1 MSGDD
6 LFTVVSEVYRN
17 ERRSKVL
24 TKLPINF
31 YPKAEEYL
39 AMQREEYSQAILIP
53 SNPKTMMLQ
62 DQIKKVEKRLK
73 HIYEIRERKIALSAL
88 DRMGGSN
95 VPEHMTRK
103 DKELYEL
110 LVIALKSFREGVEP
124 PAVPER
130 PKAAPRAE
138 PMPVPQPV
146 VKEAQA
152 QIMEPEPET
161 SVDAFLGNSGSPVIN
176 TETGKVEGI
185 LVEGGKDY
193 IYNSIDRCSESIRK
207 SDHHDDVEELSYK
220 ITKVKDLER
229 IIKEHSKINA
239 SKSVQKRIPGVD
251 EF

>member
-73 HIYEIRERKIALSAL
+73 HIYEIRERKIALAAL

-95 VPEHMTRK
+95 APEHMTRK

-110 LVIALKSFREGVEP
+110 LVAALKSFRENVEP
-124 PAVPER
+124 PAVPEMS
-130 PKAAPRAE
+130 KEAARVE
-138 PMPVPQPV
+138 PIPAPQPV
-146 VKEAQA
+146 IKEAQA
-152 QIMEPEPET
+152 QIMEPEPEIEQMPDKKDESIVVHVLEDIPSFVGAEHT
-161 SVDAFLGNSGSPVIN
+161 YDLKKDDMVTLPSQFANLLSNSG
-176 TETGKVEGI
+176 KV
-185 LVEGGKDY
+185 
-193 IYNSIDRCSESIRK
+193 
-207 SDHHDDVEELSYK
+207 
-220 ITKVKDLER
+220 R
-229 IIKEHSKINA
+229 I
-239 SKSVQKRIPGVD
+239 VD
-251 EF
+251 G

>member
-31 YPKAEEYL
+31 YSKAEEYL
-39 AMQREEYSQAILIP
+39 AMQIEEYSQAILIP

-73 HIYEIRERKIALSAL
+73 HIYEIRERKLTLAAL

-95 VPEHMTRK
+95 TPDNMTRK

-110 LVIALKSFREGVEP
+110 LVAALKSFRENVEP

-130 PKAAPRAE
+130 PKAAARVE
-138 PMPVPQPV
+138 PIAAPQPI
-146 VKEAQA
+146 VKEEQA
-152 QIMEPEPET
+152 QIMEPEPE
-161 SVDAFLGNSGSPVIN
+161 IQ
-176 TETGKVEGI
+176 ETPIKKDESIVVHVLEDIPSFVGAEHTYELKKDDMVTLPSQFANLLSSNGKV
-185 LVEGGKDY
+185 
-193 IYNSIDRCSESIRK
+193 
-207 SDHHDDVEELSYK
+207 
-220 ITKVKDLER
+220 R
-229 IIKEHSKINA
+229 I
-239 SKSVQKRIPGVD
+239 VD
-251 EF
+251 G

>member
-31 YPKAEEYL
+31 YSKAEEYL
-39 AMQREEYSQAILIP
+39 AMQIEEYSQAILIP

-73 HIYEIRERKIALSAL
+73 HIYEIRERKLTLAAL

-95 VPEHMTRK
+95 TPDNMTRK

-110 LVIALKSFREGVEP
+110 LVAALKSFRENVEP

-130 PKAAPRAE
+130 PKAAARAE
-138 PMPVPQPV
+138 PIAAPQPI
-146 VKEAQA
+146 VKEEQA
-152 QIMEPEPET
+152 QIMEPEPE
-161 SVDAFLGNSGSPVIN
+161 IQ
-176 TETGKVEGI
+176 ETPIKKDESIVVHVLEDIPSFVGAEHTYELKKDDMVTLPSQFANLLSSNGKV
-185 LVEGGKDY
+185 
-193 IYNSIDRCSESIRK
+193 
-207 SDHHDDVEELSYK
+207 
-220 ITKVKDLER
+220 R
-229 IIKEHSKINA
+229 I
-239 SKSVQKRIPGVD
+239 VD
-251 EF
+251 G

>member
-31 YPKAEEYL
+31 YHKAEEYL
-39 AMQREEYSQAILIP
+39 ATQREEYSQAILIP

-88 DRMGGSN
+88 DRMGGASAL
-95 VPEHMTRK
+95 EHMTRK

-110 LVIALKSFREGVEP
+110 LVTALKSFREGVEP

-130 PKAAPRAE
+130 PKAARVE
-138 PMPVPQPV
+138 PIPAPQPV
-146 VKEAQA
+146 IKEAQA
-152 QIMEPEPET
+152 QIMEQEPEIEQMPPREDERPSAKEPKDESIVVHVLEDIPSFVGAEHT
-161 SVDAFLGNSGSPVIN
+161 YDLKKDDMVTLPSQFANLLSSN
-176 TETGKVEGI
+176 GKV
-185 LVEGGKDY
+185 
-193 IYNSIDRCSESIRK
+193 
-207 SDHHDDVEELSYK
+207 
-220 ITKVKDLER
+220 R
-229 IIKEHSKINA
+229 I
-239 SKSVQKRIPGVD
+239 VD
-251 EF
+251 G

>member
-1 MSGDD
+1 MSEDD

-62 DQIKKVEKRLK
+62 DQVKKVEKRLK
-73 HIYEIRERKIALSAL
+73 HIYEIRERKIALAAL

-95 VPEHMTRK
+95 TPEHMTRK

-110 LVIALKSFREGVEP
+110 LVATLKSFRDGVEP
-124 PAVPER
+124 PTVPER
-130 PKAAPRAE
+130 PKVEARIEPVAA
-138 PMPVPQPV
+138 PQPV

-152 QIMEPEPET
+152 QIIESEPET
-161 SVDAFLGNSGSPVIN
+161 QAKPEKKDENIVVHVLEDIPSFVGAEHTYDLKKDDMVTLPSQFANLLSSN
-176 TETGKVEGI
+176 GKVRI
-185 LVEGGKDY
+185 VEG
-193 IYNSIDRCSESIRK
+193 
-207 SDHHDDVEELSYK
+207 
-220 ITKVKDLER
+220 
-229 IIKEHSKINA
+229 
-239 SKSVQKRIPGVD
+239 
-251 EF
+251 